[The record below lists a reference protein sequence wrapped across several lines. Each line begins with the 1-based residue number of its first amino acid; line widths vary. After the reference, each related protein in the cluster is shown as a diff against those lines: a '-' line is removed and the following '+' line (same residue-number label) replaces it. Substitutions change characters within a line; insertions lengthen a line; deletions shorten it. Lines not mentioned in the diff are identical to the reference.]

1 MKTKKILGTLA
12 LAALAA
18 ACSNEEFEAVNN
30 SPALNGRVE
39 LGQISLTVGDAETRW
54 TVGEGSN
61 FNNLYAEEGDEVG
74 ACLIDVYDGTP
85 DADEPKTDYQL
96 VNYIQTNYSFKKGS
110 GTNWVS
116 EAKMVEGNYVFYAPY
131 NANHATRTSL
141 TVKYNPVQQL
151 TKAADGSIDAVSAI
165 KQLKES
171 GQIMAVSHKF
181 ISRADSKSVKT
192 NLLPI
197 YAYPLVTL
205 TNAYKEAPSAGA
217 DPVATD
223 LVINQVVVTKK
234 NGTFTTEGTLKFTAQ
249 AARTAIAE
257 VNASGAKSVVAKLGT
272 FSWYDASEEET
283 YAVDGESSWK
293 NGSKANYTSDLV
305 TFDGTKTS
313 AAIVVKAPDN
323 AWTLKA
329 GASTSF
335 HVVIPAADYSDTND
349 KLIIHVYTNKGVF
362 ALGGTSGFV
371 GTIAA
376 GKRYAKSEYNTN
388 GSLKQPAEAGDKK
401 PGDVFTAKMQ
411 ERAEGSIATIVA
423 STADLVTLINN
434 TAAGES
440 GTPTTLN
447 VKPLSTAVEVNED
460 VVDAFKAKDNTS
472 FVLTFEAPVTISAS
486 ISSNKVMNFNDGAI
500 INSGTIALGSKVKIN
515 TASKELVV
523 NGGTVTVG
531 ATFTNATLVVKG
543 GAVTLNTN
551 VDATVAGGKLT
562 LSKTDYAKTITVSK
576 ADESESAEVTFTNGD
591 SSKNT
596 WKSYSST
603 TVINT
608 KGTVTIPSNAILYSL
623 TNSSVANNNGI
634 IYTGSN
640 NAGATINNSGRI
652 AGSFTSG
659 ETTTTYSFA
668 NNGTIDMKDANAKV
682 TVSTGNGLIKNNVDA
697 TAITTTGSTN
707 SIYYEFNSD
716 VNGKL
721 VPKCSNYTM
730 IYLNG
735 MTWNPEA
742 SQVIGATIKMTDAT
756 IAIYDQET
764 KIGVKGKV
772 IVANSRNGKSY
783 LKGNSEAYFWAANE
797 GTEPTGLTITGPGN
811 RKWDWNGEG
820 EVGVEPA
827 PAPAPAE

>member
-39 LGQISLTVGDAETRW
+39 LGQISLSLGDANTRW
-54 TVGEGSN
+54 TVGEGAD

-74 ACLIDVYDGTP
+74 ACLIDTYDGN
-85 DADEPKTDYQL
+85 ADRNEPKNDYQL

-151 TKAADGSIDAVSAI
+151 AKAADGSIDAVSAI

-181 ISRADSKSVKT
+181 ISRADSKSVTT

-197 YAYPLVTL
+197 YAYPMVTL

-223 LVINQVVVTKK
+223 LVINQVVITKK
-234 NGTFTTEGTLKFTAQ
+234 NGTFSTEGTLKFVSTPNK
-249 AARTAIAE
+249 TAIEE
-257 VNASGAKSVVAKLGT
+257 VTADPAVKSLVAKLGT
-272 FSWYDASEEET
+272 FSWYDADDEDT
-283 YAVDGESSWK
+283 YAVNGEKNWK
-293 NGSKANYTSDLV
+293 NGSKANYTADLV
-305 TFDGTKTS
+305 DFDGAKTS

-335 HVVIPAADYSDTND
+335 HVVIPAADYSATND

-362 ALGGTSGFV
+362 ALGGTNGFV

-376 GKRYAKSEYNTN
+376 GKRYTKNEYYDN

-411 ERAEGSIATIVA
+411 ERETGNIATIVA

-440 GTPTTLN
+440 GEEKILS

-460 VVDAFKAKDNTS
+460 VVDAFKAKDNTR

-500 INSGTIALGSKVKIN
+500 INGGTIELGANVNIN
-515 TASKELVV
+515 TAGKKLVV

-531 ATFTNATLVVKG
+531 AAFTNATLEVKG
-543 GAVTLNTN
+543 GTVTLNSD
-551 VDATVAGGKLT
+551 VAATVLGGKVT
-562 LSKTDYAKTITVSK
+562 LNNTDYSKTITVNK
-576 ADESESAEVTFTNGD
+576 AEASESAEVTFTNGN
-591 SSKNT
+591 SNT
-596 WKSYSST
+596 RKVYGGA
-603 TVINT
+603 TVVNT
-608 KGTVTIPSNAILYSL
+608 KGSVTIPNYATLHTL
-623 TNSSVANNNGI
+623 NNSSVANNNGI
-634 IYTGSN
+634 IYTGTN

-659 ETTTTYSFA
+659 ETTTIYRFT

-682 TVSTGNGLIKNNVDA
+682 TVSTGDGSIKNNVDA

-820 EVGVEPA
+820 EVGAA
-827 PAPAPAE
+827 PATPEP